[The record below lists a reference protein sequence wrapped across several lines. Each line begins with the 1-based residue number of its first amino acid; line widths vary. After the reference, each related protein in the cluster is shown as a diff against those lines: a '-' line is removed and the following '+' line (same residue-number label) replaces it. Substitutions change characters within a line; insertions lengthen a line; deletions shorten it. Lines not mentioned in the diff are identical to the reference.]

1 MVAGIISLMAR
12 RLLAWGLVTPVAA
25 AGILVAHALAY
36 RLTGTAPGPVH
47 GYLEHGPQVLAILA
61 TIGLVGLAFQ
71 ERSLGRRSPWAFAL
85 VAPLGFVAQEHL
97 ERLAH
102 TGELPWLFTTPTFLL
117 GLALQVPIA
126 LLGVRAARRLAGSL
140 TAAHR
145 ARSLARGEAWL
156 PLSERP
162 QSHPRVVL
170 HARPTGR
177 GPPSLLAS

>member
-1 MVAGIISLMAR
+1 MAAGIISLMAR

-97 ERLAH
+97 ERLVH
-102 TGELPWLFTTPTFLL
+102 GGGVPILVTTPVFLV
-117 GLALQVPIA
+117 GLALEVPVA
-126 LLGVRAARRLAGSL
+126 LVAWVLARRLLRVIAENRPQPSL
-140 TAAHR
+140 RPQLEDAVRPRELGHVAA
-145 ARSLARGEAWL
+145 AALPS
-156 PLSERP
+156 PLS
-162 QSHPRVVL
+162 
-170 HARPTGR
+170 R
-177 GPPSLLAS
+177 GPPVPIRSR

>member
-1 MVAGIISLMAR
+1 MAR
-12 RLLAWGLVTPVAA
+12 RMLAWGLVTPVAA
-25 AGILVAHALAY
+25 AGILLAHALAY
-36 RLTGTAPGPVH
+36 RLTGTAPGAVH
-47 GYLEHGPQVLAILA
+47 DYLEHAPQVLAILA

-71 ERSLGRRSPWAFAL
+71 ERTFGRRSPWAFGL

-102 TGELPWLFTTPTFLL
+102 TGEMPWLLTTPTFLL

-126 LLGVRAARRLAGSL
+126 LLCVLAARRLAGSL
-140 TAAHR
+140 AV
-145 ARSLARGEAWL
+145 ARRPRSIARGEASL

-162 QSHPRVVL
+162 QSQPRVVR

-177 GPPSLLAS
+177 GPPRLLAS